1 MTIEVLSNGGIL
13 WISSIVL
20 QNEPWIL
27 WHALP
32 WQMKSIT
39 PYLDSVIRD
48 CFTNRSNWNRN
59 RNSAGGTVYQ
69 FLSPD
74 FKKLAATISCLLGHA
89 FLEPSHHSVKK
100 HKPLCGETHME
111 QTQHSLPRKQTIL
124 EVEPPAPIKRMI
136 CPSQTLPKLQIDE

>member
-1 MTIEVLSNGGIL
+1 MTIKVLSNGGIL
-13 WISSIVL
+13 WLSLIVL

-32 WQMKSIT
+32 WPVKSIT
-39 PYLDSVIRD
+39 PYLESGIGD

-59 RNSAGGTVYQ
+59 RNSAGVTLYQ

-74 FKKLAATISCLLGHA
+74 FKTLAATISCLLGHA
-89 FLEPSHHSVKK
+89 FLDPRHHSVRKDE
-100 HKPLCGETHME
+100 PLCMEIHME
-111 QTQHSLPRKQTIL
+111 KTQHLLPRKQTIL